1 MMRTLAVS
9 LGELDLDL
17 TAADPL
23 AVQVVERVLCVADVL
38 ERARRVK
45 AFGGVNT
52 GARHAGTGFK
62 PSQRHES
69 ITRRQS
75 DVV

>member
-1 MMRTLAVS
+1 MRTLAVS

-23 AVQVVERVLCVADVL
+23 AVQVVESVLRVADVL

-45 AFGGVNT
+45 AFGGGNT
-52 GARHAGTGFK
+52 GARH
-62 PSQRHES
+62 
-69 ITRRQS
+69 
-75 DVV
+75 